1 MNKSMPA
8 LLLSFGLLGCGPTM
22 AQFNTLKGNVNQN
35 SDSIRSLEKAT
46 DRLKNHLDYND
57 ATSEFN
63 EYIQMR
69 APSSEKHLSMFI
81 AQMTK
86 KMTTLSGIYMGLIES
101 NPSDPIKLDCYYK
114 LAQVYDRMASAL
126 LNIPVPRGLSP
137 NEQEFFKRSNAQ
149 KAAPLR
155 DNAKRCYQ
163 AMVGFAEKV
172 KINNIT
178 VENAKYRLKKL
189 E

>member
-1 MNKSMPA
+1 MSPEATRSKLFSISHDRRPNEPSRHRLWATISRSLAGAELMNKYTMPA

-69 APSSEKHLSMFI
+69 ASSSEKHLSMFI

-114 LAQVYDRMASAL
+114 LAQVYDRMA
-126 LNIPVPRGLSP
+126 
-137 NEQEFFKRSNAQ
+137 
-149 KAAPLR
+149 
-155 DNAKRCYQ
+155 D
-163 AMVGFAEKV
+163 
-172 KINNIT
+172 
-178 VENAKYRLKKL
+178 
-189 E
+189 